1 MVLLGLRNAFRNKTR
16 LAVAVLLIALPVF
29 LLLVLQAVLAAV
41 ESHTDTLKRNVD
53 NTLQLRARGS
63 MGHVNMEG
71 NETILPQEALDT
83 AKRIPHVARAEHYLL
98 AMTPTQ
104 GHNFAMIV
112 GVNPGET
119 KRLESHG
126 EAGNPRITA
135 GRDLTAT
142 DRGQRVAL
150 IGQGFARWAG
160 ITPENLAT
168 APLTL
173 DLKRTHPVIFA
184 LDRPPATLRIVGIYA
199 SGYVFGDMQLFMPID
214 TFREIYGVREGISW
228 LFVHAQSA
236 DHLADV
242 ETALR
247 RELGQVADIIAP
259 TSAAEFERTTTRAVR
274 RFAAVGTALAA
285 ALMVIIV
292 FFVTLIN
299 VRDRTREIG
308 TLKALGASDRGVAA
322 SFLVEALLL
331 AVLGAALGAAIFAAL
346 GGLLAGGFFGV
357 AVSPFLP
364 AHYQD
369 ALKGVLATSAGF
381 GASSA
386 GWLLAATFFAAC
398 AGSAWGL
405 RQIVKL
411 SPVEAIRHE

>member
-1 MVLLGLRNAFRNKTR
+1 MMALGLRNAFRNKTR

-29 LLLVLQAVLAAV
+29 LMLVLQAIADATDA
-41 ESHTDTLKRNVD
+41 HTETLKRNVD

-71 NETILPQEALDT
+71 NETILPQEAIEI
-83 AKRIPHVARAEHYLL
+83 AKRTPDVARVEHYLL
-98 AMTPTQ
+98 AMTPTE

-126 EAGNPRITA
+126 EAGNPRIIA
-135 GRDLTAT
+135 GRDLAET
-142 DRGQRVAL
+142 DRGQRVAV
-150 IGQGFARWAG
+150 IGQGVARWAR
-160 ITPENLAT
+160 ITPENLANAT
-168 APLTL
+168 LTL

-214 TFREIYGVREGISW
+214 TFREIYGVRDGISW
-228 LFVHAQSA
+228 LFVHAESA
-236 DHLADV
+236 DRLAEV

-247 RELGQVADIIAP
+247 RELGHAADIIAP

-274 RFAAVGTALAA
+274 RFAAMGTALAA
-285 ALMVIIV
+285 VLMVIVV
-292 FFVTLIN
+292 FFVTLLN

-308 TLKALGASDRGVAA
+308 TLKALGASNRGVAV
-322 SFLVEALLL
+322 SFLVEALVL
-331 AVLGAALGAAIFAAL
+331 ATLGAALGAAIFAAL
-346 GGLLAGGFFGV
+346 GGLLAGSFFGV

-364 AHYQD
+364 AHYKD
-369 ALKGVLATSAGF
+369 ALKGVLATSAGL
-381 GASSA
+381 GVSSA
-386 GWLLAATFFAAC
+386 GWLLFATFSAAC